1 MKNKYNCEWLNVG
14 SEKDMGKV
22 KMSLMDNG
30 DWEYDRVGIG
40 MNKEK
45 VFIVD
50 LDDCNESWRE
60 VEYCDN
66 VKSIEELL
74 KIGVECKVFEKIEDG
89 YDEVFGDE
97 YRYNMD
103 GEENWDKFRELV
115 GSNGGGKLYSFM
127 K

>member
-1 MKNKYNCEWLNVG
+1 MKNKFDIDWLSLNNE
-14 SEKDMGKV
+14 SDMKKI

-30 DWEYDRVGIG
+30 DWEYNRVGVG
-40 MNKEK
+40 VSKGR

-50 LDDCNESWRE
+50 LDDNNESWRE

-74 KIGVECKVFEKIEDG
+74 KIGVECKVFEKTDGG
-89 YDEVFGDE
+89 YDEGDE

-103 GEENWDKFRELV
+103 GEEDWDKFRGLV
-115 GSNGGGKLYSFM
+115 GSDGGGKLYSYM
-127 K
+127 GKE

>member
-1 MKNKYNCEWLNVG
+1 MKNKYNCEWLSMN
-14 SEKDMGKV
+14 SKKDMGKV

-40 MNKEK
+40 MNKKK

-115 GSNGGGKLYSFM
+115 GSNGGGKLDSFM

>member
-1 MKNKYNCEWLNVG
+1 MKNKFNCEWLSVN
-14 SEKDMGKV
+14 SKKDMEKV

-40 MNKEK
+40 MNKKK

-74 KIGVECKVFEKIEDG
+74 KIGVECKVFENIKDG
-89 YDEVFGDE
+89 YDESDE
-97 YRYNMD
+97 YRCNMD
-103 GEENWDKFRELV
+103 GEEDWDKFRKVV
-115 GSNGGGKLYSFM
+115 GSKSSGGKLYSFM

>member
-1 MKNKYNCEWLNVG
+1 MKNKYNCEWLSMN
-14 SEKDMGKV
+14 SKKDMGKV
-22 KMSLMDNG
+22 KMSLMDNV

-74 KIGVECKVFEKIEDG
+74 KIGVECKVFEKIEANARVNSFVILFPK
-89 YDEVFGDE
+89 VFWRNLSQRLFKG
-97 YRYNMD
+97 
-103 GEENWDKFRELV
+103 WLV
-115 GSNGGGKLYSFM
+115 NTASPDYHKP
-127 K
+127 